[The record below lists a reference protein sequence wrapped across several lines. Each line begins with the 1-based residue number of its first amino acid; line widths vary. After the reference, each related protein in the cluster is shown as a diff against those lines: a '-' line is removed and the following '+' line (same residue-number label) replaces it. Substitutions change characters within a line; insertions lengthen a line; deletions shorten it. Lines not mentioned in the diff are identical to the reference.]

1 MILPYVIKSAMALAL
16 LYTCIIPLLTKETF
30 HRLNRILILGCLIM
44 SFAIPLVHFTGGTN
58 PTVEMVRQTVQLPE
72 VLINGEAS
80 EQSIW
85 SWADIMICI
94 YIIGVVA
101 IFFMTVVQTV
111 RLTKQLRQCEH
122 ITDNRGNTIVLT
134 DCATSSFCLFHYIV
148 MSRDDYANNCSFIL
162 THEQEHIRLGHCI
175 DLIILQVATIIQWFN
190 PFVWLIG
197 KNLKAIHEF
206 EVDEA
211 VLNKG
216 IDATQY
222 QKFLV
227 VKAVGNRLQP
237 FANNLNKESLKRR
250 IIMMNKKKSN
260 RWMMLKALFIIPVAT
275 LALSV
280 FASNTGT
287 MTREAVHTADTLP
300 TANLQTQ
307 QTATKVS
314 AVVEEMPKFKGG
326 ELAMMEF
333 LMKNMKYPQS
343 AVKAKLQGKG
353 YCRICCWK
361 RRNYQRRTH
370 RKVSRSCC
378 ARRRGY
384 ACGEIYAGVGTRQ
397 TKGQACKCKVQCADN
412 FQTKIIEDGVSIVKN
427 MRNMTIY
434 MRV

>member
-1 MILPYVIKSAMALAL
+1 MILPYIIKSALTLAL
-16 LYTCIIPLLTKETF
+16 LYTCIMPLLEKETF
-30 HRLNRILILGCLIM
+30 HRLNRIIVLGCLLL
-44 SFAIPLVHFTGGTN
+44 SFIIPLIHFTGGTN
-58 PTVEMVRQTVQLPE
+58 QTIDMVRQAVQLPE
-72 VLINGEAS
+72 ILIDGNANK
-80 EQSIW
+80 QTVW
-85 SWADIMICI
+85 SLTDILICI
-94 YIIGVVA
+94 YTLGGVAMLSLTA
-101 IFFMTVVQTV
+101 IQTMSLML
-111 RLTKQLRQCEH
+111 RLRRCEH
-122 ITDNRGNTIVLT
+122 ITDNKGNVIVLT
-134 DCATSSFCLFHYIV
+134 DYATSPFCLFHYIV
-148 MSRDDYANNCSFIL
+148 MSHDDYANNRCFVL
-162 THEQEHIRLGHCI
+162 THEQEHIRLRHYI
-175 DLIILQVATIIQWFN
+175 DLIILQFATIIQWFN

-307 QTATKVS
+307 QTATKIY

-333 LMKNMKYPQS
+333 LMKNMKYPQA
-343 AVKAKLQGKG
+343 AVKAKLQGKAIVG
-353 YCRICCWK
+353 FVVGK
-361 RRNYQRRTH
+361 DGT
-370 RKVSRSCC
+370 VSDVHITKS
-378 ARRRGY
+378 
-384 ACGEIYAGVGTRQ
+384 AGHAVLDEE
-397 TKGQACKCKVQCADN
+397 A
-412 FQTKIIEDGVSIVKN
+412 
-427 MRNMTIY
+427 
-434 MRV
+434 MRVVKSMPAWEPGKQKGKPVNVKYNVPITFRQK